1 MRIFDSRDSWLDLD
15 GKPLIGRVKFCKLHT
30 TVLENIY
37 DYQGTALSN
46 PIFTNTI
53 GQLSNQVFLQDK
65 TNYTVIF
72 EKYIGNGDFTDEYI
86 DDPDID
92 NWSFQ
97 YSCDNLWNTY
107 GIEVDSTTFQLVNN
121 ITDLRNLDPLSVTER
136 DDSRV
141 IILGGYNK
149 IGDKSQVMYIWNENS
164 IENDNG
170 GSVIKVNNIAT
181 GRWELC
187 NTFSSDG
194 IDVRHFGVFGT
205 ESKQEATDLMS
216 LQIGIAN
223 TYAASIGLPLYF
235 PTINGITWYKFNNL
249 NIAGAK
255 FGKETKVF
263 GNSGTSSIIT
273 VYSEDEYLDVFKNS
287 DYNAVFTIRG
297 ATVKTSWGVNSNN
310 CIYDP
315 SYKLIVDSVI
325 NTFHKTFIGI
335 IIDCQYDI
343 FENVNLYSCTIN
355 SVGKLGGNSIFR
367 NCRLTEQMFID
378 SVDFDTITVYDDD
391 IIDIEEWPT
400 TSKWLTLAAQN
411 NNKVLDFRGRTLDSS
426 CILNWITSVTYKN
439 AKFDGYNVKQTTI
452 VFDNCSGTLN
462 IGSNYLNSVAL
473 YNTDITI
480 ANMNVQNITDI
491 LFARHSTISCNEN
504 ITVPDIQLAYST
516 INAENNVFYSDRI
529 ELNYCTINTALSAPE
544 LIAKDTMFMK
554 DIQTG
559 VPTLINCTIQA
570 ILTQNRGSTINFL
583 IQNCVF
589 GPNAYHYFSIDQN
602 TVVTGK
608 WIGNIGQGNNPIR
621 IDMTSPVSTDSLHT
635 YTYENNIGTFL
646 PTTNS
651 ITLNLEPVI
660 TLPMPVFPT
669 TYQNK
674 AYFIDPGLIVN
685 PAGLSWYSGIL
696 LDLDA
701 QNIPVFCIGSPA
713 FDAEVEVTWKSN
725 NGTFYTGNLYEG
737 YGHAYAKR
745 SFEAV
750 SGMIPST
757 DKMRVWVQ
765 QFIQQCEDNTFTDV
779 KAKVTVTVKR

>member
-1 MRIFDSRDSWLDLD
+1 MRMFDNRNSWLDNE
-15 GKPLIGRVKFCKLHT
+15 GKPLVGRVKFCKLHT

-37 DYQGTALSN
+37 NMNGTVVLAN
-46 PIFTNTI
+46 PQYTNTI
-53 GQLSNQVFLQDK
+53 GQLEYQVFLKDK
-65 TNYTVIF
+65 TDYTVRF
-72 EKYIGNGDFTDEYI
+72 EKYIGNGDMSEDQE
-86 DDPDID
+86 
-92 NWSFQ
+92 NWLDV
-97 YSCDNLWNTY
+97 YSCDNIWDTY

-121 ITDLRNLDPLSVTER
+121 IDDLRACDPSTITTR
-136 DDSRV
+136 DNHKV
-141 IILGGYNK
+141 VILGGYNV
-149 IGDKSQVMYIWNENS
+149 IGDKPQVMYIWNPNS

-170 GSVIKVNNIAT
+170 GSVIKVGSIAT

-205 ESKQEATDLMS
+205 DSKQDATDLMS
-216 LQIGIAN
+216 LQIGVAN

-255 FGKETKVF
+255 FAKETKVF

-273 VYSEDEYLDVFKNS
+273 VYSEDEYLDVFNNS

-297 ATVKTSWGVNSNN
+297 TTVKTSWGVNSNN
-310 CIYDP
+310 CVYDP
-315 SYKLIVDSVI
+315 SYKLIVDSVV
-325 NTFHKTFIGI
+325 NTFNNTFTDVIV
-335 IIDCQYDI
+335 DCQYEI
-343 FENVNLYSCTIN
+343 TGCTFDN
-355 SVGKLGGNSIFR
+355 CELHSVEKLGDDNIFR
-367 NCRLTEQMFID
+367 NCRLSEQMFTD
-378 SVDFDTITVYDDD
+378 GVDFSTITVYDDD

-400 TSKWLTLAAQN
+400 TSKWLTLVAQN
-411 NNKVLDFRGRTLDSS
+411 NNTVLDFRGRTLDSS
-426 CILNWITSVTYKN
+426 CILNWTNMATYKN
-439 AKFDGYNVKQTTI
+439 AKFDNFTIKQTTV
-452 VFDNCSGTLN
+452 VFDNCSGNLN
-462 IGSNYLNSVAL
+462 IVTTADLKSVAL

-480 ANMNVQNITDI
+480 TNINVQKITDI
-491 LFARHSTISCNEN
+491 LFARNSTISCNKN
-504 ITVPDIQLAYST
+504 ITVPLIQLAYST
-516 INAENNVFYSDRI
+516 INAENNIFYSDRI
-529 ELNYCTINTALSAPE
+529 EMNYCSINTALSAAE
-544 LIAKDTMFMK
+544 VIAKDTTFNK
-554 DIQTG
+554 NILSD
-559 VPTLINCTIQA
+559 VPTLVNCTIQA
-570 ILTQNRGSTINFL
+570 IVRQNKGPTINFL
-583 IQNCVF
+583 IQNCIF
-589 GPNAYHYFSIDQN
+589 GPNAYHDIYSDVQN
-602 TVVTGK
+602 TVVIGK

-621 IDMTSPVSTDSLHT
+621 IDITNLVWTDSQHS

-651 ITLNLEPVI
+651 KTLDLEPVI

-701 QNIPVFCIGSPA
+701 QNIPVFCIGNPA

-725 NGTFYTGNLYEG
+725 NSTFYSGNLYEG

-745 SFEAV
+745 SFGAV
-750 SGMIPST
+750 GGMKPST

-765 QFIQQCEDNTFTDV
+765 QFIQQCENNTFTDV
-779 KAKVTVTVKR
+779 KAKVTVTIKR